1 MAVSREIKQK
11 VLKEAD
17 FCCHYCS
24 LAADTVDHVI
34 PLAHG
39 GGNARSN
46 LVAACYPCN
55 NVRGTFPYDI
65 WKRFIRRFG
74 RLPDDWNRQET
85 NLYRVIAVEK
95 IVANVGF
102 EKAVD
107 VLIGRMG
114 RTPDQA
120 LALMKRQ
127 ASRADIRSA
136 HLDRIF
142 SDLVDDYRHSE
153 VDVSDSS
160 ATMDSLR
167 C

>member
-11 VLKEAD
+11 VLHEAE

-55 NVRGTFPYDI
+55 NVRGTFPYEI

-74 RLPDDWNRQET
+74 RLPEDWDRQET

-95 IVANVGF
+95 IVANAGF
-102 EKAVD
+102 EKAVN
-107 VLIGRMG
+107 VLIERMG
-114 RTPDQA
+114 RTPEQA
-120 LALMKRQ
+120 LALM
-127 ASRADIRSA
+127 IRYAVRVDVRSQ

-142 SDLVDDYRHSE
+142 SDLVSDYRRCD
-153 VDVSDSS
+153 VDLPCSS
-160 ATMDSLR
+160 GTMDSLR